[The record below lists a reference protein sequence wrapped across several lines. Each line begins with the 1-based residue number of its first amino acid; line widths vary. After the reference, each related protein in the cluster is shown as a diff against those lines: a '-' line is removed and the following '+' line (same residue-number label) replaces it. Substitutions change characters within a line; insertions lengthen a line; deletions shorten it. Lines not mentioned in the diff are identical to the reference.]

1 MKDLAELRI
10 ALPLAKASITTP
22 SPVPMP
28 AMLGVVS
35 CKNQVSNCGK
45 DATGKYVFESIQCPK
60 HGFCVCAPS
69 LPKRHTIPQLWRVK
83 HLPSRAARLCA
94 PVMHTWQRQIFTCLT
109 HVDGEG
115 MTYAQNQV
123 DGLNLFAP
131 EIISSCFACVF
142 SESLALFQW
151 MHGLKCDFRVKQS
164 LSIHCRD
171 LHKSQPMQTRNE

>member
-28 AMLGVVS
+28 PMLGVVS
-35 CKNQVSNCGK
+35 CKKKSQIVARTRQANTSLSLSN
-45 DATGKYVFESIQCPK
+45 ARSMAS
-60 HGFCVCAPS
+60 VCAPN

-151 MHGLKCDFRVKQS
+151 MHGLKCDFRVEQS
-164 LSIHCRD
+164 LTIHCRD